1 MNPLM
6 NIDNE
11 LRDALRRKQAPADLA
26 ERVLARIN
34 EQPAVRQAAPASSRL
49 RLSGRGA
56 TRRQAALPG
65 RSAVADRPGGQGFGS
80 QGVRRWL
87 AAAAVLAVTVGGA
100 ERYYTQQ
107 RQAAEAARVQQE
119 LRIALQITSDTLA
132 VVQSKLSPPAE
143 DGGR

>member
-1 MNPLM
+1 MNPFM
-6 NIDNE
+6 NIDHE

-34 EQPAVRQAAPASSRL
+34 EQPAVRQAAPASS
-49 RLSGRGA
+49 GA
-56 TRRQAALPG
+56 
-65 RSAVADRPGGQGFGS
+65 QGM
-80 QGVRRWL
+80 RRWL
-87 AAAAVLAVTVGGA
+87 AAAAVLAVAAGGA

-107 RQAAEAARVQQE
+107 RAAEAARVQQE